1 MKTNEQ
7 YKRDII
13 KAGRKAVEHLIKVA
27 EQEIITGG
35 EDELSAD
42 RMKNAAA
49 TKKLAIMDAFDILT
63 RIQQEEDIL
72 NAPMASNETH
82 GQGFAERRSK

>member
-63 RIQQEEDIL
+63 RIQQEV
-72 NAPMASNETH
+72 
-82 GQGFAERRSK
+82 